1 MNKTLVIAPHPDDE
15 TLGCGGYLL
24 RQKSEGNEISWL
36 IVTSMEND
44 DRWDLNQKEKRATEI
59 GIVGTLYGFTNV
71 FQLFFPPGK
80 LDTIDM
86 DVLVEAIGKVVKDVQ
101 PDQLL
106 IPHPGDA
113 HTDHENVFK
122 ASVACTKWFRY
133 PSIKRAMCYET
144 ISETNFGYFKSP
156 TFIPNFFVD
165 ISSFLQTKID
175 ILSTY
180 SSEIQDFPFPRSNVA
195 VKALAELR
203 GAESGFL
210 AAESFALIFIR
221 E

>member
-1 MNKTLVIAPHPDDE
+1 MRKTLVIAPHPDDE

-24 RQKSEGNEISWL
+24 RQKAEGNEISWL
-36 IVTSMEND
+36 IVTSMEAD
-44 DRWDLNQKEKRATEI
+44 DRWNQNQTEKRATEI
-59 GIVGTLYGFTNV
+59 GIVKSLYGFMNV
-71 FQLFFPPGK
+71 RELSFSPGK
-80 LDTIDM
+80 LDTVDM
-86 DVLVEAIGKVVKDVQ
+86 DILVGEIGGVINDIK

-106 IPHPGDA
+106 VPHAGDA

-122 ASVACTKWFRY
+122 ASVACVKWFRY

-156 TFIPNFFVD
+156 NFVPNFFVD
-165 ISSFLQTKID
+165 ISSFLQKKID
-175 ILSTY
+175 ILTTY
-180 SSEIQDFPFPRSNVA
+180 SSEIQDFPFPRSTVA

-210 AAESFALIFIR
+210 AAESFAMIFNR